1 MPLTSPPFAPGTLR
15 ALQALAVRSHEDLR
29 RIGAVKTFLLLK
41 AGGLTATRSILWQ
54 LSAACRGI
62 RPAELNEAD
71 KQALLAEMAA
81 HPPVD
86 IFPPEQEMAGFMR
99 QALIQAELAAAANE
113 VPVGAVVVKEG
124 RIIAAAHNLC
134 ASSHNISQHAEIR
147 ALSQA
152 GAALQNYRLDGCDV
166 YITLEPCNM
175 CSGTLV
181 QARVRR
187 VIFGATEPKTGA
199 AGSIADVFS
208 DRHLN
213 PHTAVL
219 GGILAEECRALLQ
232 QFFQNR
238 RGN

>member
-1 MPLTSPPFAPGTLR
+1 MFPPF
-15 ALQALAVRSHEDLR
+15 LQ
-29 RIGAVKTFLLLK
+29 
-41 AGGLTATRSILWQ
+41 TRWFAICPNQNLVSL
-54 LSAACRGI
+54 
-62 RPAELNEAD
+62 
-71 KQALLAEMAA
+71 ALL
-81 HPPVD
+81 
-86 IFPPEQEMAGFMR
+86 I
-99 QALIQAELAAAANE
+99 
-113 VPVGAVVVKEG
+113 
-124 RIIAAAHNLC
+124 
-134 ASSHNISQHAEIR
+134 QHAEIR

-166 YITLEPCNM
+166 YITLEPCIM
-175 CSGTLV
+175 CSGALV

-187 VIFGATEPKTGA
+187 VIFGATEPNTGA

>member
-1 MPLTSPPFAPGTLR
+1 MPLTTPPFAPGTLR
-15 ALQALAVRSHEDLR
+15 ALQALAINSHQDLR
-29 RIGAVKTFLLLK
+29 QTGAVKTFLLLK

-54 LSAACRGI
+54 LAAACRGI
-62 RPAELNEAD
+62 SPTELSEAD
-71 KQALLAEMAA
+71 KQALLAEVVV

-86 IFPPEQEMAGFMR
+86 IFPPPDEMTRFMR
-99 QALIQAELAAAANE
+99 QALAQAEQAAAAGE
-113 VPVGAVVVKEG
+113 IPVGALVVKDGEV
-124 RIIAAAHNLC
+124 IAAAHNLC
-134 ASSHNISQHAEIR
+134 VSSHNISQHAEIR

-166 YITLEPCNM
+166 YITLEPCIM
-175 CSGTLV
+175 CSGALV

-187 VIFGATEPKTGA
+187 VIFGATEPKSGA

-219 GGILAEECRALLQ
+219 GGILVEECRALLQ